1 MLTTPLFFFLIFW
14 FIYGLPTDIM
24 ISVDYFWLQF
34 CMTLITILMV
44 PAGLKYITRERTKK
58 LYFSLCVTRMSVFQL
73 LVIVNEV
80 FYFVYTNTAFFYLA
94 LITWVAMLFCFP
106 TKEPEI
112 MPVIEDEANEPS
124 EQ

>member
-1 MLTTPLFFFLIFW
+1 
-14 FIYGLPTDIM
+14 
-24 ISVDYFWLQF
+24 
-34 CMTLITILMV
+34 MTLITILMV

-94 LITWVAMLFCFP
+94 LITWVTMLFCFP